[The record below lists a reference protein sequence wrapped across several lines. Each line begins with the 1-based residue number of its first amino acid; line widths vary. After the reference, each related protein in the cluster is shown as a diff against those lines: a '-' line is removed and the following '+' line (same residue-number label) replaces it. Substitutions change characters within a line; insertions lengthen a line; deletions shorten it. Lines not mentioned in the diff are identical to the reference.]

1 MLSQILG
8 ALSGGTI
15 PHTRRLPAN
24 PVLLKGAPAPP
35 TDSPAPPVPGEE
47 QTLVCG
53 HPESGRARSGAQAW
67 SFIIFVS
74 QICEL
79 LSECIKNQG
88 GRSVSYFLN
97 VLKVRRAWDA
107 CSTDWMC
114 LFEFWIIP
122 QCCPRINTPSHKA
135 ARFYLRWAT
144 LTSNFI
150 ITRHD

>member
-24 PVLLKGAPAPP
+24 PVLLNGAPAPP

-79 LSECIKNQG
+79 LSECIKSQEG
-88 GRSVSYFLN
+88 LG
-97 VLKVRRAWDA
+97 
-107 CSTDWMC
+107 C
-114 LFEFWIIP
+114 LF
-122 QCCPRINTPSHKA
+122 
-135 ARFYLRWAT
+135 Y
-144 LTSNFI
+144 
-150 ITRHD
+150 

>member
-15 PHTRRLPAN
+15 PHTGRLPAN

-35 TDSPAPPVPGEE
+35 TDSLAPPVPGEE

-67 SFIIFVS
+67 SFIT
-74 QICEL
+74 
-79 LSECIKNQG
+79 LSR
-88 GRSVSYFLN
+88 RSVSYFLN
-97 VLKVRRAWDA
+97 VLKIRRAWDA

-122 QCCPRINTPSHKA
+122 QCCPGINTPSHKA